1 MGSAPRARVVIVGG
15 GFAGLEAAKI
25 LGGADVDLTVIDR
38 HNHHLFQPLL
48 YQVATAGL
56 GAPDISAPLR
66 RILRGDPHT
75 SVLMA
80 DVTGVERANR
90 TLATTRSRL
99 PYDYLV
105 LATGATDSYFGHE
118 EWRDH
123 APGLKTL
130 DDALEIRRRILL
142 AFERAEQETD
152 EAAQRALLTFVIVG
166 AGPTGVELA
175 GAIAEMARHTLAGE
189 FRRFDPRQARVILL
203 DAADRVLPAY
213 PPDLSAA
220 ARAQLERMCIEVRT
234 GAAVEH
240 IDAGGVDA
248 GGQRIAARTVL
259 WAAGV
264 AASPLG
270 TTLGVATDRAGRVLV
285 EPDLSIPGDPRVFVV
300 GDLAALRQQDGS
312 PVPGVAPAAM
322 QQGRHVARNV
332 LRRIAGEPTA
342 AFTYVDKGSL
352 ATIGRS
358 AAVADVFGLHFSG
371 LSAWLAWLFV
381 HVLYL
386 VGFRNRVSVM
396 FDWAWAYV
404 TYQRG
409 ARVIFPMRDV
419 REPEAA
425 APSERAAS

>member
-1 MGSAPRARVVIVGG
+1 
-15 GFAGLEAAKI
+15 
-25 LGGADVDLTVIDR
+25 
-38 HNHHLFQPLL
+38 
-48 YQVATAGL
+48 
-56 GAPDISAPLR
+56 
-66 RILRGDPHT
+66 
-75 SVLMA
+75 
-80 DVTGVERANR
+80 
-90 TLATTRSRL
+90 
-99 PYDYLV
+99 
-105 LATGATDSYFGHE
+105 
-118 EWRDH
+118 
-123 APGLKTL
+123 
-130 DDALEIRRRILL
+130 
-142 AFERAEQETD
+142 
-152 EAAQRALLTFVIVG
+152 LLTFVIVG

-189 FRRFDPRQARVILL
+189 FRRFDPRQARVMLL
-203 DAADRVLPAY
+203 DAADRVLQAY

-234 GAAVEH
+234 GAAVAH
-240 IDAGGVDA
+240 IDASGVDA

-270 TTLGVATDRAGRVLV
+270 TTLGVETDRAGRVLV

-300 GDLAALRQQDGS
+300 GDLAALRQADGS

-332 LRRIAGEPTA
+332 LRRIAGEKTEPFA
-342 AFTYVDKGSL
+342 YVDKGSL

-371 LSAWLAWLFV
+371 LTAWLAWLFV

-396 FDWAWAYV
+396 FDWAWAYA

-425 APSERAAS
+425 SPSERAAS